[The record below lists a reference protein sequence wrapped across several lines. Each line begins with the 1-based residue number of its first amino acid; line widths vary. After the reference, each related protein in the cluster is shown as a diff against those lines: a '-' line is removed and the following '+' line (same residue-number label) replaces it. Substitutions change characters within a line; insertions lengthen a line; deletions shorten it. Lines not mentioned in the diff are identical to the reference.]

1 MFKISGLAAVCLF
14 PNFPIQEI
22 LRGLDEGWL
31 VELVVPVLVPA
42 CRIGVLEARLPK
54 YHISTARAKR
64 SGASAWAS
72 AHALSMVTWYNQNIV
87 NGYRLIIFAL
97 YSNSNPN
104 ILLGQTKLRFS
115 CGCDNVA
122 PVIIMQIGL
131 SLNLCLTVY
140 FQPNNTGFDTV
151 GNILE

>member
-1 MFKISGLAAVCLF
+1 MESQNTTF
-14 PNFPIQEI
+14 PQHE
-22 LRGLDEGWL
+22 
-31 VELVVPVLVPA
+31 
-42 CRIGVLEARLPK
+42 
-54 YHISTARAKR
+54 R

-72 AHALSMVTWYNQNIV
+72 AHALSMVTWYHQNIV

>member
-1 MFKISGLAAVCLF
+1 MFQKQAKI
-14 PNFPIQEI
+14 
-22 LRGLDEGWL
+22 WL
-31 VELVVPVLVPA
+31 NIPKNGK
-42 CRIGVLEARLPK
+42 IEAELPK